1 LRLLLAGFGGNVC
14 CRYRPAVRRV
24 TGEASGSAPR
34 DVGHNAHTSMF
45 AALRERCPES
55 SDFRLVRKSVGS
67 IGVCVIAQKRAMSG
81 DE

>member
-1 LRLLLAGFGGNVC
+1 
-14 CRYRPAVRRV
+14 
-24 TGEASGSAPR
+24 
-34 DVGHNAHTSMF
+34 VGHNAHTSMF